1 MYGERPDVRES
12 VHERERQEE
21 KMGTSSSVL
30 HIASSHSDA
39 LMRLRGIITKKVSS
53 LNYINCN

>member
-1 MYGERPDVRES
+1 MRES
-12 VHERERQEE
+12 VHERERQKE

-30 HIASSHSDA
+30 HIASSHSNA
-39 LMRLRGIITKKVSS
+39 LMRLRSIITKKISS